1 MKAPRINKSAK
12 EMVKSAAEIAA
23 WLKWD
28 LQSLSDYH
36 EYTQRFGGPGNAGR
50 DVRYLVL
57 SDALA
62 YRGMT
67 LEQFRAGVKR

>member
-28 LQSLSDYH
+28 LQSLSDFH
-36 EYTQRFGGPGNAGR
+36 EYAQRFGGHTKAGR
-50 DVRYLVL
+50 DVRDLVL

-62 YRGMT
+62 HRGMT
-67 LEQFRAGVKR
+67 LEQLRAGVKR

>member
-12 EMVKSAAEIAA
+12 RMVKDAADIAS

-28 LQSLSDYH
+28 LQSLSDFH
-36 EYTQRFGGPGNAGR
+36 EYAQRFGGPTNAGR
-50 DVRYLVL
+50 DVRDLVL

-62 YRGMT
+62 YRGMS